1 MNIRS
6 AVSADA
12 EGISAVLRQ
21 LVAAK
26 KRTRPSDVDFARTH
40 YVEDPRRID
49 CFVAED
55 EDGQILGLQ
64 CLKLALEDNEYGAP
78 AGWGIIGTHVS
89 PNAARRGVGK
99 QLFAATQEA
108 AQRARLQAI
117 EAYIGA
123 DNLEGQ
129 AYYEAMGFRTYRLA
143 DGAVCKA
150 YEVRQGLEAVS
161 GR

>member
-1 MNIRS
+1 MKIRS
-6 AVSADA
+6 AVSADSA
-12 EGISAVLRQ
+12 GISAVLQQ

-26 KRTRPSDVDFARTH
+26 KRSRRSDEDFARKH

-55 EDGQILGLQ
+55 EDGEILGFQ
-64 CLKLALEDNEYGAP
+64 CLKLALEGNEYGAP
-78 AGWGIIGTHVS
+78 AGWGLIGTHVS
-89 PNAARRGVGK
+89 PTAARRGVGK
-99 QLFAATQEA
+99 QLFAATQKA
-108 AQRARLQAI
+108 ARRAQLPAV

-143 DGAVCKA
+143 EGAVCKA
-150 YEVRQGLEAVS
+150 LKVR
-161 GR
+161 